1 VLKRCELNHR
11 NIVAAGL
18 EFQTA
23 KPIGQIFGETIL
35 QNAVFE
41 NRLMEVVFYLL
52 KQFMLAARNAE
63 DDLGVPRN
71 RVNQCVIG
79 CGVAGVQRYDHV
91 RMIVCIVCDVTF
103 QKLQSIAAEVGG
115 DTAAEVNDIFLQ
127 IQPDDFHIPLL
138 HDF

>member
-1 VLKRCELNHR
+1 MLLGGFTLFLCVGPGSICFYRLNHDVAGSVLKRCELNHR

-79 CGVAGVQRYDHV
+79 CGVAGVQRW
-91 RMIVCIVCDVTF
+91 
-103 QKLQSIAAEVGG
+103 GG
-115 DTAAEVNDIFLQ
+115 RINGK
-127 IQPDDFHIPLL
+127 
-138 HDF
+138 

>member
-1 VLKRCELNHR
+1 MLLGGFTLFLCVGPGSIRFYRLNHDVAGSVLKRCELNHR

-23 KPIGQIFGETIL
+23 KPIGQIFGETIF

-79 CGVAGVQRYDHV
+79 CGVAGVQRWGC
-91 RMIVCIVCDVTF
+91 RIN
-103 QKLQSIAAEVGG
+103 G
-115 DTAAEVNDIFLQ
+115 NR
-127 IQPDDFHIPLL
+127 
-138 HDF
+138 

>member
-1 VLKRCELNHR
+1 MLKRCELNHR

-79 CGVAGVQRYDHV
+79 CGVAGVQRWGC
-91 RMIVCIVCDVTF
+91 RING
-103 QKLQSIAAEVGG
+103 K
-115 DTAAEVNDIFLQ
+115 
-127 IQPDDFHIPLL
+127 
-138 HDF
+138 